1 MAFCVSRNESSD
13 RLLGLDVIR
22 SYKRLSY
29 TIWHAIAEFIDNST
43 QSYFNNR
50 DELDAAFEAA
60 GTGLEVSVVY
70 ESRR

>member
-1 MAFCVSRNESSD
+1 MPQLV
-13 RLLGLDVIR
+13 LGLDVIR

-50 DELDAAFEAA
+50 
-60 GTGLEVSVVY
+60 
-70 ESRR
+70 